1 MGSALKCVK
10 THGRTEPEGWSSRA
24 ECIVPAAFAA
34 HLPAGG
40 LRCCRAA
47 VGVVVEMFISGC
59 P

>member
-40 LRCCRAA
+40 LRCGRAA
-47 VGVVVEMFISGC
+47 VGVVVEMFI
-59 P
+59 